1 MRNLQVTIIN
11 RVTCPSLVDNNAEF
25 GGWADKWMEVKPGLG
40 DYTELKIAAYNIAT
54 PNKANQ

>member
-25 GGWADKWMEVKPGLG
+25 GGWADKWMEVKPGSG
-40 DYTELKIAAYNIAT
+40 DYTKLKIAAYSIAT